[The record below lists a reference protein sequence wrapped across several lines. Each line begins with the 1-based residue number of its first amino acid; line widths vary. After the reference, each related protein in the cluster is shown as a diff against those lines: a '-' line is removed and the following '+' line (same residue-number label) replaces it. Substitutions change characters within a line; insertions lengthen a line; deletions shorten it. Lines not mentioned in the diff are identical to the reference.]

1 MRQNDIKFDLQ
12 SALGKIIKPAA
23 SKTVDYFEP
32 DITKDDDEYFPEC
45 DSHHVGFSISA
56 LCMCGLS
63 PMATSVGRESIKAS
77 CEKLEICN
85 SDYFARRSIYRDRT
99 DYYGLDVAEDV
110 ERAMKKAKKAFGGLC
125 LDCVKE
131 HKKLRMS
138 GQSAEFRILTSEGWN
153 RTATRLRS
161 RKNQRQ
167 AVKTKR
173 AHISKLAGRNNAG
186 TNN

>member
-1 MRQNDIKFDLQ
+1 M
-12 SALGKIIKPAA
+12 
-23 SKTVDYFEP
+23 
-32 DITKDDDEYFPEC
+32 
-45 DSHHVGFSISA
+45 
-56 LCMCGLS
+56 
-63 PMATSVGRESIKAS
+63 
-77 CEKLEICN
+77 
-85 SDYFARRSIYRDRT
+85 RRSIYRDRT

-138 GQSAEFRILTSEGWN
+138 GQSADFCVLTSEGCWN

-186 TNN
+186 TNNRIA